1 MKKLSLIYLM
11 TLLLVLPA
19 AAQSIMEG
27 TGEVRNLDIKRN
39 GNDVTVNMDID
50 ISNLKVGA
58 DETVI
63 LTPMIEKNGKSL
75 ELPAVEVMG
84 RRAWLYFL
92 RNGENTA
99 TENPLYAER
108 EAKRAERKAGEKQS
122 VAYSTHVNFEE
133 WMRGATVKM
142 KEGSC
147 GCDPQIVALGEDN
160 VGRFL
165 HEIYNP
171 QYVLSFIEPDP
182 EPIKVRDE
190 SLTAYINFYV
200 DKYNIVEKYKNNES
214 ELASMINSI
223 KKVDDDEDLTI
234 TSITIEG
241 WASPEATQQHNQVLS
256 QNRANSLANYVA
268 EKTGIERSHIEAIGR
283 GEDWAGLKREVE
295 ATPML
300 LDQKKVLA
308 IIDRKDLTQDQKD
321 KMLEELVPP
330 TIYQRLMNELYPRL
344 RRNDYRIVYNVR
356 NFNLE
361 EARALVDSDPRKL
374 SVSEIYKVA
383 GSYERGSKEYNH
395 ALEVAAKTY
404 PKVVAAA
411 VNQAA
416 IQLANKDYDGALKT
430 LEASDLSDARIQAI
444 MGNIHIAKG
453 DQAKAREAWTKAA
466 AQGNADA
473 KKNLEELDKHLKSL

>member
-1 MKKLSLIYLM
+1 MKKLYLIYIL
-11 TLLLVLPA
+11 TLLALPV
-19 AAQSIMEG
+19 AAQSFMEG

-39 GNDVTVNMDID
+39 GKDVTINMDID

-63 LTPMIEKNGKSL
+63 LTPMIEKGDKSL

-99 TENPLYAER
+99 TENPFYAER
-108 EAKRAERKAGEKQS
+108 KAKRAERKAGVKQS
-122 VAYSTHVNFEE
+122 VPYSTDLNFEE

-147 GCDPQIVALGEDN
+147 GCDPQVIALGEDN
-160 VGRFL
+160 VGNF
-165 HEIYNP
+165 HNEIYNP
-171 QYVLSFIEPDP
+171 QYVLSYIEPDP
-182 EPIKVRDE
+182 EPIKVRE
-190 SLTAYINFYV
+190 KSLTAYINFYV
-200 DKYNIVEKYKNNES
+200 DKYNIVEKYKNNEG
-214 ELASMINSI
+214 ELAAMIKSI
-223 KKVDDDEDLTI
+223 KDVDNDKDLTI
-234 TSITIEG
+234 SSITIEG

-256 QNRANSLANYVA
+256 QNRANSLANYVS

-308 IIDRKDLTQDQKD
+308 IIDREDLTQDQKD
-321 KMLEELVPP
+321 KMLEDLIPP

-344 RRNDYRIVYNVR
+344 RRNDYRIEYNVR

-361 EARALVDSDPRKL
+361 EARALVDSDPEKL

-404 PKVVAAA
+404 PKNVAAA

-416 IQLANKDYDGALKT
+416 ILLAQNDYDGALDMLQKSQT
-430 LEASDLSDARIQAI
+430 DDARIQAI
-444 MGNIHIAKG
+444 AGNIYIAKG